1 MDVPSQKLGKKSFTS
16 RYYSL
21 MKLEV
26 CFLPSFICGFMNWSI
41 KKFDNGI
48 DFFSFFFFFFFFLE
62 RIITKQLEIN
72 GTTCAKKSM
81 ISITCQTSCKI
92 VQISKCNFTV
102 KRMYII
108 FYIFII
114 SSLLFQS
121 VCFKNFFFFHRSQN
135 NNFFFFITII
145 IIIKIFPI

>member
-41 KKFDNGI
+41 KKFDNDI

-92 VQISKCNFTV
+92 VQISKCNFT
-102 KRMYII
+102 YIHHLLYH
-108 FYIFII
+108 F
-114 SSLLFQS
+114 SSPFS
-121 VCFKNFFFFHRSQN
+121 IVCFKI
-135 NNFFFFITII
+135 FFFFIDLKII
-145 IIIKIFPI
+145 ISFFYHYYHYY

>member
-41 KKFDNGI
+41 KKFDNDI
-48 DFFSFFFFFFFFLE
+48 DFFSFFFFSFFFLE

-102 KRMYII
+102 KRIYII

-114 SSLLFQS
+114 SPLLFQS
-121 VCFKNFFFFHRSQN
+121 VCFKNFFFF
-135 NNFFFFITII
+135 IDLKII
-145 IIIKIFPI
+145 ISFFYHYYYYYYYY